1 MPRPVQQSPERAAL
15 AAAHQELAAR
25 QAALA
30 QAEDVQSK
38 ALTAWGEA
46 DRADDGSERPVTD
59 VLEQRLA
66 GLLARREP
74 GHNVLRHQYAA
85 EVDAAR
91 TALHAAE
98 QQLEPFKSAYAAA
111 KSAISEA
118 ECALTDAQ
126 ARITTAARSV
136 AATEAIPVARE
147 HMARCREALATL
159 LEHAPHLLVMVDKD
173 LLPPEL
179 THEITTTA
187 GSLLSRARAWP
198 EFEGRHHTSPW
209 RIAKEMLQQDPQAA
223 LPSVTS

>member
-1 MPRPVQQSPERAAL
+1 MAKSLTSSPERQAL
-15 AAAHQELAAR
+15 AAAHEAAR
-25 QAALA
+25 AAEQALSVAKDAQSQALSTL
-30 QAEDVQSK
+30 AEAGRDI
-38 ALTAWGEA
+38 
-46 DRADDGSERPVTD
+46 DGLERRV
-59 VLEQRLA
+59 A
-66 GLLARREP
+66 GLLDRRDP
-74 GHNVLRHQYAA
+74 GANELRWKYAQ

-91 TALHAAE
+91 AALQAE
-98 QQLEPFKSAYAAA
+98 EQRIEPFRMAYHAT

-118 ECALTDAQ
+118 ECAITDAQ
-126 ARITTAARSV
+126 ARTATAARSV
-136 AATEAIPVARE
+136 AAAEAISAARE

-159 LEHAPHLLVMVDKD
+159 LQHAPHLLVMVDKD

-209 RIAKEMLQQDPQAA
+209 RTAKEMLQQDPQAA

>member
-91 TALHAAE
+91 TALHTAE
-98 QQLEPFKSAYAAA
+98 QQLEPFRIAYAAA

-118 ECALTDAQ
+118 ECALTDTQ
-126 ARITTAARSV
+126 ARIAAAARSV
-136 AATEAIPVARE
+136 AAAEVIPVARE

-159 LEHAPHLLVMVDKD
+159 LEHAPHLLVMADKN
-173 LLPPEL
+173 LLPANL
-179 THEITTTA
+179 AHEVVNVA
-187 GSLLSRARAWP
+187 GSLLTKGRDWP
-198 EFEGRHHTSPW
+198 EFEGRYHTSPW
-209 RIAKEMLQQDPQAA
+209 RAAIELLKQDPLAA